1 MQLVVNI
8 IVLLYSVINTD
19 LVCLIDK
26 SDQDNKDDD
35 VGVVFVAGRSLLRS
49 GLGRGKH
56 VSLSM
61 TPAGPTHCIR

>member
-1 MQLVVNI
+1 MQLVNI
-8 IVLLYSVINTD
+8 IVLLYSVNTD
-19 LVCLIDK
+19 LVCLTDK
-26 SDQDNKDDD
+26 SDQDKKDDD
-35 VGVVFVAGRSLLRS
+35 VGVVLVGAGRSLLRS